1 MVDPLAALAYAACI
15 VLLAVFDVWFPF
27 NSAITVGSALAV
39 AATLQFDAVVV
50 MAMIAVAEIIAVVS
64 DRRPDSFERGLTRLS
79 ERTLAVAVASLMM
92 LATSHFPGTPISAL
106 QPFDYVMLLLIA
118 LTFPSIE
125 IIANAVVATLLR
137 SNTIPS
143 WPDTRL
149 GMGGWMVAAQA
160 SVGLLSF
167 IMYQSMGIWGLI
179 VAVVLVLV
187 MRQSFV
193 LLMQV
198 REAYESTLDV
208 LIRTMDVQ
216 RPGRVATAERVAEVC
231 VEAGAMCG
239 LHGPQLDRLRYAA
252 LLYDVGLSEAE
263 DTVQGGQVALSRIS
277 SRVVSDVS
285 FLAGV
290 VPVLA
295 LCESGDTTDATDES
309 LISAAIVMTAS
320 AALEGSDP
328 DPDLAC
334 VIAALAPPVAVRVD
348 EAVKRL
354 VNRSEAAD
362 GHVVAGGE

>member
-1 MVDPLAALAYAACI
+1 
-15 VLLAVFDVWFPF
+15 
-27 NSAITVGSALAV
+27 
-39 AATLQFDAVVV
+39 
-50 MAMIAVAEIIAVVS
+50 
-64 DRRPDSFERGLTRLS
+64 
-79 ERTLAVAVASLMM
+79 
-92 LATSHFPGTPISAL
+92 
-106 QPFDYVMLLLIA
+106 
-118 LTFPSIE
+118 
-125 IIANAVVATLLR
+125 
-137 SNTIPS
+137 
-143 WPDTRL
+143 
-149 GMGGWMVAAQA
+149 
-160 SVGLLSF
+160 
-167 IMYQSMGIWGLI
+167 
-179 VAVVLVLV
+179 
-187 MRQSFV
+187 
-193 LLMQV
+193 
-198 REAYESTLDV
+198 
-208 LIRTMDVQ
+208 
-216 RPGRVATAERVAEVC
+216 
-231 VEAGAMCG
+231 MCG